1 MLERRAKILNDRK
14 ETLQREQAKIKK
26 AEEHAQ
32 EQHRRQEIIA
42 TKRAAEKLSNDITA
56 DKKSANLYIG
66 QTRYNTNLIRAGFPM
81 HKCKLVIPKILVTP
95 PSESHEPTYCLH
107 ENTSNQDNNQL
118 CLPGAG
124 NELDSIKLLH
134 TPRNVSN
141 SHKQTCDGILAVGD
155 YYVDKEQL
163 ASKLSE
169 MQKVGMC
176 DGVKEILGSDCPELM
191 VIKRSRQQPV
201 VSLDEVP
208 IPPSAPHFEP
218 TTPPQQTS
226 KQPPL
231 RRSAAFGSQELESSS
246 DSCNQ
251 GIRSKRYQ
259 GTSRQDFLIIADQ
272 YSKNHKLNLT
282 NQLGLSPRP
291 SAMSR
296 PRVPVKQ
303 TTKIGTHILK
313 KSTTS
318 TTISTLY
325 ISNSAT
331 VSNKGMS
338 SADTLSTK
346 RGNTEQGNTERGNTE
361 QGNTEQGNTEQGN
374 TEQGNTERG
383 NTELTS
389 RIRPLSRSTSEQS
402 EQQRRE
408 HMMAPGGGTR
418 RRCYSTSNLPN
429 LRTTDVTRSRPSTT
443 DNTASR
449 PNSRAIATVEEHP
462 YCKEKPL
469 DIRFLKWALDGA
481 VTELPPSY
489 SKNRTRVYFA

>member
-1 MLERRAKILNDRK
+1 MIAKRLYRESRRRLRKQKSMLKNNIDDRRLSPLNEQQRKCQMTSPQIRNLLTFTLDRPG
-14 ETLQREQAKIKK
+14 TTPTSYVLGSLCTNVNWWFQRYWWRPLPK
-26 AEEHAQ
+26 AMSQ
-32 EQHRRQEIIA
+32 L
-42 TKRAAEKLSNDITA
+42 TVC
-56 DKKSANLYIG
+56 
-66 QTRYNTNLIRAGFPM
+66 TR
-81 HKCKLVIPKILVTP
+81 TP
-95 PSESHEPTYCLH
+95 PTRITTNCVFRVLA
-107 ENTSNQDNNQL
+107 TSWT
-118 CLPGAG
+118 
-124 NELDSIKLLH
+124 LLSCYTHTHTHTH

-141 SHKQTCDGILAVGD
+141 SHKQTWDGILAVGD

-251 GIRSKRYQ
+251 GILSKRYQ

-361 QGNTEQGNTEQGN
+361 QGNTERGNTEQ
-374 TEQGNTERG
+374 G

-489 SKNRTRVYFA
+489 SKNRTRVYFAWLCQQM